1 LFRRIVGWNPIDSY
15 PDITLNGVLAFKLR
29 ATNNMAQQLSDVQRE
44 YLQSQL
50 RYDHHDSPPPP
61 NTLAVHQIQHEL
73 IFRAVRDF
81 AANQEV
87 HMLDIG
93 CGWGDFSNLLNPFLK
108 TYVGVEPS
116 PIELGRF
123 TKRPGRFLVRGV
135 GENLDFLKDHSRN
148 FILLNSVLDHCFDW
162 RKTWAGCLRVLAP
175 GGLLVISMENS
186 QKLIVRWRQALGLK
200 HVHEGHLEFFS
211 LNGTKELLQPDFRI
225 TDDRTIGYLFGMH
238 AVTQKIPLPV
248 APLRWVNHAVNGIFR
263 VFAPAGGH
271 IFFVSAIRNG
281 VPPVLDVFA
290 SPFRC
295 PRCQHDVAFG
305 AKSCACGLNL
315 PYAPEGFL
323 DSVELNAELKAALDL
338 K

>member
-1 LFRRIVGWNPIDSY
+1 
-15 PDITLNGVLAFKLR
+15 
-29 ATNNMAQQLSDVQRE
+29 MAQQLTGVQQE
-44 YLQSQL
+44 YLRSQL
-50 RYDHHDSPPPP
+50 RYDHHDDPPPP

-73 IFRAVRDF
+73 IFRAVKNY
-81 AANQEV
+81 AATHGI
-87 HMLDIG
+87 HMLDVG
-93 CGWGDFSNLLNPFLK
+93 CGWGDFSNLLDPFLK

-116 PIELGRF
+116 PVELGRF

-135 GENLDFLKDHSRN
+135 GENLDFLKDQSRN

-162 RKTWAGCLRVLAP
+162 RTTWANCLRILAP

-211 LNGTKELLQPDFRI
+211 LDATKKMLAADFQL

-238 AVTQKIPLPV
+238 AVTRKIPLPV
-248 APLRWVNHAVNGIFR
+248 APLRFVNRAVNGVFR
-263 VFAPAGGH
+263 VLAPGGGH
-271 IFFVSAIRNG
+271 IFFISAIRNG
-281 VPPVLDVFA
+281 TLPAPDCFA
-290 SPFRC
+290 APFRC
-295 PRCQHDVAFG
+295 PQCKRDLAFG
-305 AKSCACGLNL
+305 AGSCACGLRL

-323 DSVELNAELKAALDL
+323 DSVELNAELKAALSL